1 MKAPKGRDALP
12 MEAAVHGGP
21 VLFNRIGVQPID
33 ESDDFHKCEACGDMR
48 GLGGAQSRR
57 QAAVAAQISPNEI
70 AHCVRWQ
77 TDACNYRITNKE
89 GR

>member
-33 ESDDFHKCEACGDMR
+33 ESDDFHKCEACGDRFDMR
-48 GLGGAQSRR
+48 GLGAVPNHEGKLPHCGADQP
-57 QAAVAAQISPNEI
+57 Q
-70 AHCVRWQ
+70 
-77 TDACNYRITNKE
+77 
-89 GR
+89 